1 MVKILVADDSS
12 FMRKIVINLLKKL
25 GYEEIAEA
33 NNGEEAVVKY
43 QADKPDLVLMDIV
56 MEKKDGIAALKEIM
70 AADSSANVIMV
81 SAVGQ
86 EQMVTEAKSLG
97 AKDFITK
104 PFDNA
109 KVEEAVKKALG

>member
-1 MVKILVADDSS
+1 MAKILIADDSS

-25 GYEEIAEA
+25 GYEEIIEA
-33 NNGEEAVVKY
+33 NNGEEAVAKY
-43 QADKPDLVLMDIV
+43 QEDKPDLVLLDIV
-56 MEKKDGIAALKEIM
+56 MEKKDGIATLREIKEI
-70 AADSSANVIMV
+70 DSAANVIMV

-86 EQMVTEAKSLG
+86 EQMVTEAKNLG

-109 KVEEAVKKALG
+109 KVEEAVKAALG